1 MGKLATGVPQRH
13 GLIGTAAFSM
23 AIVLGGCGSGD
34 GRVLA
39 GLPGDFASQP
49 PAGPAVPPN
58 PPAVTGFDG
67 YYQGDLAVAG
77 PACPRAPVPQPI
89 PRDMLVLDGNVVF
102 GVNLPFRGTVAPDGT
117 VALHDGEFGTLAG
130 QFAAAGFRGT
140 LDAGP
145 GCRWLVR
152 LHRTGE
158 PPQPDA
164 VQPQPVDT
172 QPPTGPAAVG
182 PTGPQPG
189 PLPTRPPTLD
199 RLRGLTGDRG
209 IPPP

>member
-1 MGKLATGVPQRH
+1 MGKLATGVSQRH
-13 GLIGTAAFSM
+13 GLIRTIAFSM
-23 AIVLGGCGSGD
+23 AIILGGCGGD

-39 GLPGDFASQP
+39 GLPDDFASQP
-49 PAGPAVPPN
+49 PSGPAVPPT
-58 PPAVTGFDG
+58 PPAATVFDG
-67 YYQGDLAVAG
+67 YYQGDLASAD
-77 PACPRAPVPQPI
+77 PPCPRAPVPQPI
-89 PRDMLVLDGNVVF
+89 PRDMLVLDGNVTF
-102 GVNLPFRGTVAPDGT
+102 GVNLPFRGTVARGGT
-117 VALHDGEFGTLAG
+117 VALHDGEFGTLVG
-130 QFAAAGFRGT
+130 Q

-152 LHRTGE
+152 LHRTSE

-172 QPPTGPAAVG
+172 QPATGPAAVG

-189 PLPTRPPTLD
+189 PLPARPPTLD

-209 IPPP
+209 IPLP